1 MAGERGFQRLV
12 GALVLVGL
20 SDPVAGQDAPRP
32 GIVVTVFNDAGLSA
46 ETVTRAEAEVARIYG
61 DIGVDLLWADPART
75 DAMGRFIAR
84 LIIRRTPP
92 RPRMMGNAL
101 GDARGAGGT
110 AFVYSD
116 RVREVAQGRSLDVTL
131 VLAYA
136 MAHEMGHLLLP
147 APSHAVAGI
156 MHADWDGPDFRNMA
170 ADALR
175 FTPAQAKAIRA
186 RASVSGRVAAQSGR

>member
-1 MAGERGFQRLV
+1 MAGPRGFQHLV
-12 GALVLVGL
+12 AALALVGL
-20 SDPVAGQDAPRP
+20 SDPVAGQEALRP
-32 GIVVTVFNDAGLSA
+32 GIVVTVFNDAGLAA
-46 ETVTRAEAEVARIYG
+46 ETLSRAEAHVARIYG
-61 DIGVDLLWADPART
+61 DMGVDLVWADPTRT
-75 DAMGRFIAR
+75 DAAGRFLAH
-84 LIIRRTPP
+84 LIIRRRPP

-116 RVREVAQGRSLDVTL
+116 RVREVAHGRDLDVTL

-156 MHADWDGPDFRNMA
+156 MHANWDGADFRNMA

-175 FTPAQAKAIRA
+175 FTSAQASAIRA
-186 RASVSGRVAAQSGR
+186 RASVTGGLAAQRGR